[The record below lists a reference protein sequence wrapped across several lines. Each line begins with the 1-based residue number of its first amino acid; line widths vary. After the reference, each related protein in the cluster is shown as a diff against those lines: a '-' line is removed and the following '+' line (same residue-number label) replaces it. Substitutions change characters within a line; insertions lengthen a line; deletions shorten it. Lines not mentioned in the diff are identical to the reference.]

1 MHLEINFSVN
11 LSFLFSTKSIIA
23 VILFN
28 NSEKQKRIEF
38 LIRILKHLDEVLF
51 LASLSPFS
59 GIIKVQTSYF
69 NETCLSIYRIST
81 WKY

>member
-28 NSEKQKRIEF
+28 NSEKQKRIES
-38 LIRILKHLDEVLF
+38 LIRILEHPNEVLF

-59 GIIKVQTSYF
+59 GIIKVQTSHF

>member
-11 LSFLFSTKSIIA
+11 LSFSFSTKSIIA

-28 NSEKQKRIEF
+28 NIEKQKRIEF

-59 GIIKVQTSYF
+59 GIIKVHISYF
-69 NETCLSIYRIST
+69 NETCLSIYRVST